1 MAIGEIN
8 LHGGVMQRA
17 FDMQAFFIAA
27 LQEDVGT
34 GDITSTA
41 GIPETQEGPFTL
53 TTREPIVLAGGVFLP
68 MLFNVIDQ
76 RVVVTVNVED
86 GAVLPGGTVI
96 ATLAGPVRSL
106 LAGER
111 VGLNLLQHL
120 SGIATET
127 RRYVEA
133 VRGTTARI
141 TDTRKTLPGWRE
153 LQRYAVR
160 SGGGYNHR
168 IGLDGGILIKDNHL
182 AMTGSVHAAVQ
193 EARLAVPML
202 MRIEV
207 ECDTLAQVEEA
218 IAAGADM
225 LLLDNMPP
233 DMLAQAVAK
242 AKAARVLTEASGNVT
257 LEAVRAIA
265 ETGVD
270 AISIGRLTHS
280 VRAVDIGMDVVPVA
294 VGS

>member
-1 MAIGEIN
+1 
-8 LHGGVMQRA
+8 MQRA

-34 GDITSTA
+34 GDITSNA
-41 GIPETQEGPFTL
+41 VIPETQEGQFTL

>member
-1 MAIGEIN
+1 
-8 LHGGVMQRA
+8 MQRA

-34 GDITSTA
+34 GDITSNA
-41 GIPETQEGPFTL
+41 VIPETQEGQFTL

-242 AKAARVLTEASGNVT
+242 AKAARVPTEASGNVT

>member
-1 MAIGEIN
+1 
-8 LHGGVMQRA
+8 
-17 FDMQAFFIAA
+17 
-27 LQEDVGT
+27 
-34 GDITSTA
+34 
-41 GIPETQEGPFTL
+41 
-53 TTREPIVLAGGVFLP
+53 VLAGGVFLP

>member
-1 MAIGEIN
+1 
-8 LHGGVMQRA
+8 MQRA

-27 LQEDVGT
+27 LQEDVGA
-34 GDITSTA
+34 GDITTNA
-41 GIPETQEGPFTL
+41 LIPETEERQFNL
-53 TTREPIVLAGGVFLP
+53 VTREPIVISGGVFLP
-68 MLFNVIDQ
+68 LFYSIIDQ
-76 RVVVTVNVED
+76 RVAVTVNVED

-96 ATLAGPVRSL
+96 ATVAGPVRSL

-133 VRGTTARI
+133 VRGTAARI

-168 IGLDGGILIKDNHL
+168 IGLDGGVLIKDNHL
-182 AMTGSVHAAVQ
+182 AVTGSVHAAVQ
-193 EARLAVPML
+193 EARLAVPLL

-207 ECDTLAQVEEA
+207 ECETTAQVEEA
-218 IAAGADM
+218 IAAGADI
-225 LLLDNMPP
+225 LLLDNMPI
-233 DMLAQAVAK
+233 DMLRDAVAK
-242 AKAARVLTEASGNVT
+242 AKAAGVLTEASGNVT
-257 LEAVRAIA
+257 LDAVRAIA

-280 VRAVDIGMDVVPVA
+280 VRAVDIGMDA
-294 VGS
+294 VSN

>member
-1 MAIGEIN
+1 
-8 LHGGVMQRA
+8 MQRA

-34 GDITSTA
+34 GDITSNA
-41 GIPETQEGPFTL
+41 VIPETQEGQFTL
-53 TTREPIVLAGGVFLP
+53 TTREPMVLAGGVFLP

-96 ATLAGPVRSL
+96 ATLSGPVRSVL
-106 LAGER
+106 IGER

-133 VRGTTARI
+133 VRGTSARI

-225 LLLDNMPP
+225 LLLDNMPS

-257 LEAVRAIA
+257 LETVRAIA

-294 VGS
+294 AAS